1 MAYDVFEQ
9 TDFSQD
15 ERILEQLKWQFKN
28 ETMRA
33 EQFRLYQLSTRSMSM
48 VYDVLPFY
56 LTWLILTIV
65 FLKEDVS

>member
-1 MAYDVFEQ
+1 
-9 TDFSQD
+9 
-15 ERILEQLKWQFKN
+15 
-28 ETMRA
+28 MRA

-65 FLKEDVS
+65 FLKEDVSWRSSFKESAYREGWQNWH